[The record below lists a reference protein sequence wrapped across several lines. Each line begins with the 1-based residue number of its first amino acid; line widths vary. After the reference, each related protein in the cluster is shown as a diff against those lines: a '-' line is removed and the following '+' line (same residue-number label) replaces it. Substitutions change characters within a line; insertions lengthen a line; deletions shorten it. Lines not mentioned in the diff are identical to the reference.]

1 MLPSRLFND
10 NFLEEFTSFKG
21 MECDIYEK
29 DNEYHI
35 EMDIPG
41 YKKEEI
47 KVDCH
52 KGTLTIKAERQEIN
66 DEKDEDKKYIRKER
80 KYGKIERSFYL
91 GDIEEESI
99 SAKYNNGSL
108 EIIVPI
114 KKEVERKTINI
125 D

>member
-10 NFLEEFTSFKG
+10 NFLEEFTNFKG

-35 EMDIPG
+35 EMDLPG

-47 KVDCH
+47 KIDCH
-52 KGTLTIKAERQEIN
+52 KGTLTIKAEKN
-66 DEKDEDKKYIRKER
+66 EKVEEQDDTKKYIRKER
-80 KYGKIERSFYL
+80 KYGHIERSFYL
-91 GDIEEESI
+91 GDIEEENI
-99 SAKYNNGSL
+99 KAKYNNGSL
-108 EIIVPI
+108 EIIIPI
-114 KKEVERKTINI
+114 KKEVEKKFIEI